1 MVTGEL
7 VTVGGLL
14 LEPVEVRHAFIFW
27 TIIVKA
33 TADLHYMLNAR
44 VVVRVTFEE
53 IANGEGVRY
62 EYPPPLRHNISA
74 ESL

>member
-7 VTVGGLL
+7 ATVGGLL

-44 VVVRVTFEE
+44 VVRVTFEE

>member
-7 VTVGGLL
+7 ATVGGLL
-14 LEPVEVRHAFIFW
+14 LEPVEVRQALTFW

-44 VVVRVTFEE
+44 VVVRVMFEE
-53 IANGEGVRY
+53 IANGEGVPF
-62 EYPPPLRHNISA
+62 ECPPIEA
-74 ESL
+74 